1 MSNREDFEVCPTCRG
16 HGTTVHA
23 ALSVWTEQ
31 DRAEDPDGFEDMM
44 NGVYDVGCPQCHGK
58 RVVSTADRQDY
69 RERLQDAR
77 TMAAE
82 NGDWEGYSNP
92 RLYLS

>member
-1 MSNREDFEVCPTCRG
+1 MAKYEICPTCEG
-16 HGTTVHA
+16 EGTTVHA
-23 ALSVWTEQ
+23 ALSVWTES
-31 DRAEDPDGFEDMM
+31 DRAEDPEGFETMM
-44 NGVYDVGCPQCHGK
+44 GGGYDVICPECSGT
-58 RVVSTADRQDY
+58 RVVSTKARADY